1 MTPIEYT
8 HDLMKCLREDG
19 FFEANMVEEK
29 HLAIHVKEQS
39 EWNLRYR
46 GTECLTKKDIS
57 RCLQAAAVDY
67 IDAALTKFSEL
78 GLLTVLVQPDGSL
91 MYEKDI
97 DRAKEL
103 GYL

>member
-1 MTPIEYT
+1 MTPNEFT
-8 HDLMKCLREDG
+8 QNLMKSLREDG

-29 HLAIHVKEQS
+29 HFAEHVKERS
-39 EWNLRYR
+39 EWNLKYR
-46 GTECLTKKDIS
+46 GTECLTKNDIS
-57 RCLQAAAVDY
+57 QCLKAAIVDY

-78 GLLTVLVQPDGSL
+78 GLIRVLVESDGSL
-91 MYEKDI
+91 TYEKNM